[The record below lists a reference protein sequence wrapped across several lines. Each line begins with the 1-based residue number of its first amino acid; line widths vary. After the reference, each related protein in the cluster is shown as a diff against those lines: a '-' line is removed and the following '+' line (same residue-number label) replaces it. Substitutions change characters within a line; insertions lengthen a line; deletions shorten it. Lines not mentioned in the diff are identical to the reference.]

1 MNYFVTGATGFI
13 GKRLVR
19 RLLEQ
24 NRAGTIYFLIRE
36 ASANK
41 AEQLME
47 YWGADDGRCV
57 PIYGDLTETALGIS
71 DADLSKLS
79 GQIKHFFHLAAI
91 YDLSASAESQMR
103 TNNEGT
109 RNALVAAK
117 DMGAACFH
125 HTSSIAAAGLYNG
138 EFTEDMFEEA
148 TTGFEN
154 PYYRTKHESEGIVR
168 TEAQLPYRI
177 YRPGVVVGDSVTG
190 EMDKIDG
197 PYYFFRL
204 IRGMRSKVP
213 SWIPAVGLEGG
224 YINIV
229 PVDFVVNAMDHI
241 AHKEGLDGETFHV
254 VDPQPKRVGEVLNL
268 FARAA
273 HAPTAK
279 VTLGTG
285 FMDRIPAGVRSAL
298 MNSPAGLLTKRVMSE
313 LGIPEVMLSLVNYPT
328 TFSSKR
334 TAKALRGSG
343 IQCPQLQDYA
353 SNLWNYWETHMDP
366 EFNIDRKLQRAVRN
380 KVILITGG
388 SSGIGLATARKLA
401 AAGATVLI
409 CGRDVEKLEEAKAL
423 IESDG
428 NELHV
433 YPANIADMEDC
444 DRFVKVILDDF
455 GRIDILVNNAGRSI
469 RRSIENSFDRF
480 HDIERTIQL
489 NYLGALRVTYGLLP
503 AMMKNRFGQ
512 VINISSIGVL
522 TNAPRFSAYVA
533 SKAALDAWTRTA
545 ASEFADRGIRF
556 TTINM
561 PLVRTPMIAPT
572 KIYNN
577 VPTLS
582 PEDAAGLIADAIVKK
597 PVRIAT
603 NLGILGQ
610 ITHAFTPRIAQK
622 VMNRSFR
629 LFNDSDA
636 ARGKKAPEPIAA
648 DKTVEEKAMQTLLK
662 GVHF

>member
-24 NRAGTIYFLIRE
+24 NRGGVVYFLIRE

-41 AEQLME
+41 AAQLME
-47 YWGADDGRCV
+47 YWGAEDGRCV
-57 PIYGDLTETALGIS
+57 PIYGDLTEAGLGIS
-71 DADLSKLS
+71 EEDMARLT
-79 GQIKHFFHLAAI
+79 GQVGHFFHLAAI
-91 YDLSASAESQMR
+91 YDLSAPAESQR
-103 TNNEGT
+103 LTNNEGT
-109 RNALVAAK
+109 RNALAAAQAM
-117 DMGAACFH
+117 DARCFH
-125 HTSSIAAAGLYNG
+125 HTSSIAAAGLYPG
-138 EFTEDMFEEA
+138 EFTEDMFAEA
-148 TTGFEN
+148 TVGFDN

-168 TEAQLPYRI
+168 NEAKLPYRI

-204 IRGMRSKVP
+204 IRGMRSRVP
-213 SWIPAVGLEGG
+213 SWIPAVGLDGG

-241 AHKEGLDGETFHV
+241 AHKPDLDGETFHL
-254 VDPQPKRVGEVLNL
+254 VDPYPKRVGEVLNL
-268 FARAA
+268 FAQAA
-273 HAPTAK
+273 RAPTAK

-285 FMDRIPAGVRSAL
+285 LLDRIPAGVRSAL
-298 MNSPAGLLTKRVMSE
+298 MKSPAGLLTRRVMSE
-313 LGIPEVMLSLVNYPT
+313 LGIPDVMLSLINYPT
-328 TFSSKR
+328 TFSSRK

-353 SNLWNYWETHMDP
+353 SQLWNYWETHMDP
-366 EFNIDRKLQRAVRN
+366 EFRIDRRLQRTVRN

-388 SSGIGLATARKLA
+388 SSGIGLATARLLA
-401 AAGATVLI
+401 AAGATVVI
-409 CGRDVEKLEEAKAL
+409 CGRDQDKLDEAKAL
-423 IESDG
+423 IEGDG

-433 YPANIADMEDC
+433 YPANLADLDDC
-444 DRFVKVILDDF
+444 DRFVKVLLDDF
-455 GRIDILVNNAGRSI
+455 GRIDVLVNNAGRSI

-503 AMMKNRFGQ
+503 AMMKNRAGH

-533 SKAALDAWTRTA
+533 SKAALDAWTRCA

-610 ITHAFTPRIAQK
+610 LTHAFTPRVAQR

-636 ARGKKAPEPIAA
+636 ARGKKAPAPVAVE
-648 DKTVEEKAMQTLLK
+648 KSVEEKAMQTLLK

>member
-1 MNYFVTGATGFI
+1 MTYFVTGATGFI
-13 GKRLVR
+13 GKRLVK
-19 RLLEQ
+19 RLLDQ
-24 NRAGTIYFLIRE
+24 NRTGTIYFLVRE
-36 ASANK
+36 SSAGK
-41 AEQLME
+41 TAQLLE
-47 YWGADDGRCV
+47 YWGAEEGRCV
-57 PIYGDLTETALGIS
+57 PVYGDLTEAGLG
-71 DADLSKLS
+71 LSSEDIERLT
-79 GQIKHFFHLAAI
+79 GQVEHFFHLAAI
-91 YDLSASAESQMR
+91 YDLSASAQSQMR

-109 RNALVAAK
+109 RNALQAAQTLSAK
-117 DMGAACFH
+117 VFH
-125 HTSSIAAAGLYNG
+125 HTSSIAAAGLYPG
-138 EFTEDMFEEA
+138 EFTEDMFDEA
-148 TTGFEN
+148 TVGFDN
-154 PYYRTKHESEGIVR
+154 PYYQTKHESEGIVR
-168 TEAQLPYRI
+168 REATLPIRI
-177 YRPGVVVGDSVTG
+177 YRPGAVVGDSVTG

-204 IRGMRSKVP
+204 IRAMRRTVP
-213 SWIPAVGLEGG
+213 SWVPGVGFEGG

-229 PVDFVVNAMDHI
+229 PVDFVVNAMDYL
-241 AHKEGLDGETFHV
+241 AHKPGLDGQTFHL
-254 VDPQPKRVGEVLNL
+254 VDPNPKRVGEVLNL
-268 FARAA
+268 FSRAA
-273 HAPTAK
+273 RAPTAK
-279 VTLGTG
+279 LTLGTG
-285 FMDRIPAGVRSAL
+285 FVDKIPAGVRSAL
-298 MNSPAGLLTKRVMSE
+298 MSSPAGLLTKRVMAQ
-313 LGIPEVMLSLVNYPT
+313 LGIPEAMLSMVNYPT
-328 TFSSKR
+328 TFSTKK

-353 SNLWNYWETHMDP
+353 SSIWNFWETHMDP
-366 EFNIDRKLQRAVRN
+366 EFNIDRRTQRAVRN

-401 AAGATVLI
+401 AAGATVII
-409 CGRDVEKLEEAKAL
+409 CGRDADKLEEARAL

-428 NELHV
+428 HELHV
-433 YPANIADMEDC
+433 YPANLADLDDC

-469 RRSIENSFDRF
+469 RRGIESSFDRF
-480 HDIERTIQL
+480 HDLERTIQL

-503 AMMKNRFGQ
+503 AMIKNRAGH

-533 SKAALDAWTRTA
+533 SKAALDAWTRCA
-545 ASEFADRGIRF
+545 ASEFADRGIKF
-556 TTINM
+556 TTVNM

-582 PEDAAGLIADAIVKK
+582 PEDAAGLIADAIVNK

-610 ITHAFTPRIAQK
+610 ITHAFTPRIAQQL
-622 VMNRSFR
+622 MNRSFR

-636 ARGKKAPEPIAA
+636 ARGKKVPEPVQGE
-648 DKTVEEKAMQTLLK
+648 KTVEEKAMQTLLK